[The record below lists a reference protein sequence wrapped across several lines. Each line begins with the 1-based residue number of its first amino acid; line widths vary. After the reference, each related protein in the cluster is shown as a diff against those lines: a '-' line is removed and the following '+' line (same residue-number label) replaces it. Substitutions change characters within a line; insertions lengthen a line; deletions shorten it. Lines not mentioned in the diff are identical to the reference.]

1 MFIEPLLIILALLCG
16 FTFFIA
22 EYYEK
27 KHPSFPVSFI
37 AGVSVA
43 YFFLVVLPEISERLP
58 EYPLHLTL
66 LEYLF
71 VLIGFAFIHVSEK
84 LILQRVE
91 SKSQQKVRKLM
102 NMENNLDAVEDNI
115 EDIISEELMH
125 EELDEFALKDL
136 ARVLKSLHKQGS
148 QIKTDIGELKIKIHD
163 HITEEFGNLR
173 FFTNFTYHFLIGL
186 ILINLILIDLIS
198 AILFYFFALF
208 RTVIQNRSTS
218 KYRIFTDLDIEI
230 ELKESRPQKLILA
243 SAALLGMII
252 DFIID
257 LIYEINL
264 EILYILFSFTSGVI
278 LYTIVR
284 EVLPEKE
291 KGNPLFFL
299 AGVVGFTIIILLIN
313 VFVVIL

>member
-1 MFIEPLLIILALLCG
+1 MFIEPLLLVIALIFG
-16 FTFFIA
+16 VTFFIA
-22 EYYEK
+22 EFYEQK
-27 KHPSFPVSFI
+27 RPNFPVSLI
-37 AGVSVA
+37 AGISVA

-71 VLIGFAFIHVSEK
+71 VLIGFAFIHISEK

-102 NMENNLDAVEDNI
+102 NMENNLEAVEDNI
-115 EDIISEELMH
+115 EDIVSEELMH
-125 EELDEFALKDL
+125 EKLDEFALRDL
-136 ARVLKSLHKQGS
+136 ARVLKSLHEQGS
-148 QIKTDIGELKIKIHD
+148 QIRTEIGDLKVKINV

-186 ILINLILIDLIS
+186 ILINLILVDLIS
-198 AILFYFFALF
+198 AVFFYLFAFF
-208 RTVIQNRSTS
+208 RTLIQNQSSS
-218 KYRIFTDLDIEI
+218 KYKVFTDLDIEI
-230 ELKESRPQKLILA
+230 DVQETRIQKTLLA
-243 SAALLGMII
+243 SAALIGMFG
-252 DFIID
+252 DFIVD

-264 EILYILFSFTSGVI
+264 EVLYILFSFTSGVI

-299 AGVVGFTIIILLIN
+299 AGVMGFTIIILTIN
-313 VFVVIL
+313 IFVVIL